1 MENKENKVEKAVE
14 KNKLAKYG
22 VTKKSLYSL
31 LSIVFCLA
39 LIVVLSFTGAKYNPE
54 LLKDPIYWI
63 GVAINSG
70 LCIYGMITGQQ
81 MGDDMARNNPNG
93 QFRMSLYNYK
103 TAFKNV
109 DESKASSCFS
119 EWLDDYREKK
129 IKRKIRRH
137 LKDNGIHQMEVLDLS
152 QTELSNLLTPWKKDW
167 TDTAHFGKYYNESSK
182 ESVTYFLAYN
192 EEQIEVIKECL
203 TGKIKVSPLPES
215 FFMNAFNQT
224 EIDTWESAGN
234 SSKKKNLFLG
244 VSYAYRLG
252 GLFLFSAIF
261 QGLGRDPSQIFDWGQ
276 MFIDLISRIF
286 IVLTAVVWGIYIGME
301 MVKIDIMYIDFKS
314 DVLNLCYKEIKSGEY
329 KPESIEEKAK
339 KQYEI
344 YEKEKPKTE
353 IVMDINGLGETMLL
367 GNNTSIEEETKH
379 E

>member
-1 MENKENKVEKAVE
+1 MENKENKIEKAVE

-22 VTKKSLYSL
+22 VTKKSLYSI
-31 LSIVFCLA
+31 LSVIFCLL
-39 LIVVLSFTGAKYNPE
+39 LIVTISVTGAQYKPE
-54 LLKDPIYWI
+54 LLRDPVYWV

-93 QFRMSLYNYK
+93 QFRLSLSNYK
-103 TAFKNV
+103 VAFKNV
-109 DESKASSCFS
+109 DESKASSYFS
-119 EWLDDYREKK
+119 EWLENYREKK
-129 IKRKIRRH
+129 IKMKIRRH

-152 QTELSNLLTPWKKDW
+152 QDELENLLTPWKKDW
-167 TDTAHFGKYYNESSK
+167 KNTPWEEKYYKESTNESI
-182 ESVTYFLAYN
+182 TYFLAYN
-192 EEQIEVIKECL
+192 EEQIQIIRECL
-203 TGKIKVSPLPES
+203 VGKIKVSQLPES

-224 EIDTWESAGN
+224 EVDTWESAGN
-234 SSKKKNLFLG
+234 SSKKKNMFLG

-252 GLFLFSAIF
+252 GLFLFSAIL
-261 QGLGRDPSQIFDWGQ
+261 QGLWRDPNQVYNWSQIF
-276 MFIDLISRIF
+276 IDLTARVF
-286 IVLTAVVWGIYIGME
+286 VVLTAVVWGIYVGME

-314 DVLNLCYKEIKSGEY
+314 DVLNKCYREIRDGEY

-339 KQYEI
+339 KQYEK

-353 IVMDINGLGETMLL
+353 IVMDSELGTTMLL
-367 GNNTSIEEETKH
+367 VNNTNIEEVKEH

>member
-1 MENKENKVEKAVE
+1 MENKENKIEKAVE

-22 VTKKSLYSL
+22 VTKKSLYSI
-31 LSIVFCLA
+31 LSVIFCLL
-39 LIVVLSFTGAKYNPE
+39 LIVTISVTGAQYKPE
-54 LLKDPIYWI
+54 LLRDPVYWV

-93 QFRMSLYNYK
+93 QFRLSLSNYK
-103 TAFKNV
+103 VAFKNV
-109 DESKASSCFS
+109 DESKASSYFS
-119 EWLDDYREKK
+119 EWLENYREKK
-129 IKRKIRRH
+129 IKMKIRRH

-152 QTELSNLLTPWKKDW
+152 QDELENLLTPWKKDW
-167 TDTAHFGKYYNESSK
+167 KNTPWEEKYYKESTNESI
-182 ESVTYFLAYN
+182 TYFLAYN
-192 EEQIEVIKECL
+192 EEQIQIIRECL
-203 TGKIKVSPLPES
+203 VGKIKVSQLPES

-224 EIDTWESAGN
+224 EVDTWESAGN
-234 SSKKKNLFLG
+234 SSKKKNMFLG

-252 GLFLFSAIF
+252 GLFLFSAIL
-261 QGLGRDPSQIFDWGQ
+261 QGLWRDPNQVYNWSQIF
-276 MFIDLISRIF
+276 IDLTARVF
-286 IVLTAVVWGIYIGME
+286 VVLTAVVWGIYVGME

-314 DVLNLCYKEIKSGEY
+314 DVLNKCYREIRDGEY

-339 KQYEI
+339 KQYEK

-353 IVMDINGLGETMLL
+353 IVMDSELGTTMLL
-367 GNNTSIEEETKH
+367 ANNTNIEEVKEH